1 MDDFYSILLLL
12 EKLRCVRPARS
23 LNLVPFVQVQRIRAI
38 GLTVTDAVRSK
49 DFYTQALDF
58 ELVSDITVEG
68 QDYSDLEGVAEA
80 KIRIVTLQLG
90 DELIEL
96 WEYLNVEGKPIPID
110 SQSNDLWFQHMAIVV
125 SDMERAIAH
134 LGSFPIN
141 PISVEPQT
149 IPPSNK
155 ASAGVRAF
163 KFKDPD
169 RHDLELIWFPPD
181 KGQDKW
187 HQNTARKFL
196 GIDHSAIAVANTQQ
210 SLQFYRDLLGMQVED
225 GSLNQ
230 GETQARLDGLPE
242 DIVRVTD
249 LRPAQ
254 AGLGV
259 ELLDYI
265 APANGRTMPSDWK
278 SCDIAHMQI
287 ELVVNDIEQAVD
299 ILRQNG
305 VQFVS
310 PRLVQFTDSSCPYR
324 QGCLVKDPNGH
335 AMLLIR
341 E

>member
-1 MDDFYSILLLL
+1 MHMNMPS
-12 EKLRCVRPARS
+12 RT
-23 LNLVPFVQVQRIRAI
+23 NGQVQRIRAI
-38 GLTVTDAVRSK
+38 GLTVTDVVHSK
-49 DFYTQALDF
+49 DFYTQALGF
-58 ELVSDITVEG
+58 EPVSDLTVEG
-68 QDYSDLEGVAEA
+68 KDYSDLEGVPEA

-96 WEYLNVEGKPIPID
+96 MEYLNVEGKAIPRD
-110 SQSNDLWFQHMAIVV
+110 SQSNDLWFQHLAIVV
-125 SDMERAIAH
+125 NDMDRAYAH
-134 LGSFPIN
+134 LRSFPVD

-149 IPPSNK
+149 IPPSNE

-169 RHDLELIWFPPD
+169 RHDLELIWFPAD

-187 HQNTARKFL
+187 HQSTERLFL
-196 GIDHSAIAVANTQQ
+196 GIDHSAIAVANTEQ
-210 SLQFYRDLLGMQVED
+210 SLHFYRDLLGMQVKES
-225 GSLNQ
+225 SLNQ
-230 GETQARLDGLPE
+230 GETQAHLDGLPE
-242 DIVRVTD
+242 AEVRVTD

-254 AGLGV
+254 ASLGV

-265 APANGRTMPSDWK
+265 APANGRPMPNDWK
-278 SCDIAHMQI
+278 SCDIAHMQV

-299 ILRQNG
+299 TLRQKG

-310 PRLVQFTDSSCPYR
+310 PRLVQFTDSSRPYR

-335 AMLLIR
+335 AMLLVV